1 MKKENI
7 FLTLVIP
14 GPKHPGKNLD
24 VYMEPLYDD
33 LQLLW
38 NEGVLVYDR
47 SVCSTL
53 RVRACYFYSISD
65 LPALGMVSG
74 HSTHGKFACPV
85 CLRTVSAVWL
95 VNGWKYCWFDCHRQF
110 LPIDHPYR
118 KSTKGFRKQT
128 QVRNSTPSRLTG
140 EQIHEE
146 LKSLVPDEDT
156 HKFVG
161 FGETHNWTH
170 ISGLW
175 NLKYFEKLL
184 IRHNIHF
191 MHNEKNVAE
200 VFFATIMDMADR
212 TKDNVKARL
221 DLALI
226 CDRPNSCMRK
236 KPNGRWEK
244 PRAPF
249 CLKRDQKVAVLQWLK
264 DLKFPDMYAANIRR
278 GVNLTELRVT
288 GMKSHDYH
296 IFMERL
302 LPVAFRGFIDHDIW
316 LTISELSFLFRQLC
330 SKELD
335 IETVKELENKIP
347 VLVCKLEMIFPPGLF
362 TVMLHLLIHLPYEAR
377 MGGPVQYRWM
387 YPFERYVNYCQFQ
400 HI

>member
-1 MKKENI
+1 
-7 FLTLVIP
+7 
-14 GPKHPGKNLD
+14 
-24 VYMEPLYDD
+24 
-33 LQLLW
+33 
-38 NEGVLVYDR
+38 
-47 SVCSTL
+47 
-53 RVRACYFYSISD
+53 
-65 LPALGMVSG
+65 MVSG

-146 LKSLVPDEDT
+146 LKSLVLDEDT

-161 FGETHNWTH
+161 FGETHNWAH

-184 IRHNIHF
+184 IRHNIDF

-264 DLKFPDMYAANIRR
+264 DLKFPNMYAANIRR

-288 GMKSHDYH
+288 
-296 IFMERL
+296 
-302 LPVAFRGFIDHDIW
+302 
-316 LTISELSFLFRQLC
+316 
-330 SKELD
+330 
-335 IETVKELENKIP
+335 
-347 VLVCKLEMIFPPGLF
+347 
-362 TVMLHLLIHLPYEAR
+362 
-377 MGGPVQYRWM
+377 
-387 YPFERYVNYCQFQ
+387 
-400 HI
+400 